1 MIKLIHD
8 LSHIKPEKFDNHKF
22 ISKRRILIDKVFCS
36 VYSNLLFANL
46 KRNFRDDVR
55 DKYISY
61 VDKIQDFKG
70 HTQGLK
76 FPLEINGDKEIAWIN
91 ISLRE
96 PHVAKV
102 YFNVIRLYQK
112 EKNIPIPTYGYNDTN
127 FLPLEYNDTK
137 SLLIEFIELYLKT
150 VEEIKEIYADYLLQL
165 FGIDIKNYWKG
176 LEKKEIKDLVDIS
189 PFQIEI
195 PCEYLGC
202 EDEQFDWMDEE
213 IKCSTVEKFGD
224 LSGTTYYNK
233 NRKDLKATFKRYQKA
248 PGINRHEVTLQESW
262 ARDCMN
268 SDSENIYQNIIT
280 SVHKVHRLW
289 GLDFEGIK
297 PRPINGSVLISQ
309 FSMGFGLSTDEIKTM
324 IYGNVG
330 EITSNRENQGI
341 IRKLRNKGMIRKL
354 EKDEGGKKGV
364 YVWTEMVKLL
374 RMSLNQYFLCPEC
387 LTRMQYDYE
396 NYCHYCSACKK
407 VIRY

>member
-1 MIKLIHD
+1 MIKLKHD
-8 LSHIKPEKFDNHKF
+8 LSHIRPEKFDNHEF

-36 VYSNLLFANL
+36 VYSLPLIAQ
-46 KRNFRDDVR
+46 KEHNFRDDVR
-55 DKYISY
+55 DKYITF
-61 VDKIQDFKG
+61 VEKMHDIKG
-70 HTQGLK
+70 YTQGLK
-76 FPLEINGDKEIAWIN
+76 FPLEINGDNEIAWIL
-91 ISLRE
+91 ISLRK
-96 PHVAKV
+96 PHTAKV

-137 SLLIEFIELYLKT
+137 SLLMEFIKLYLRT
-150 VEEIKEIYADYLLQL
+150 VLEIKDIYEYYLKEL
-165 FGIDIKNYWKG
+165 FNIDVKNFYEG
-176 LEKKEIKDLVDIS
+176 EEKEIKDIVEVS
-189 PFQIEI
+189 PYQVEI

-202 EDEQFDWMDEE
+202 EDDQFDWMDEE
-213 IKCSTVEKFGD
+213 IKCDTVQKYGD
-224 LSGTTYYNK
+224 LSRTSYYTK

-248 PGINRHEVTLQESW
+248 PGINRHEITLQENW
-262 ARDCMN
+262 ARDCMI
-268 SDSENIYQNIIT
+268 SDSEMIYQNIIT
-280 SVHKVHRLW
+280 YVHKVHRLW

-297 PRPINGSVLISQ
+297 PRPINGNVLISQ